1 MSSRFGN
8 GQPPLSLVAVTVSP
22 CHYVRIREYGFHRTR
37 KHQSLYGTHQALRDV
52 TLQLEPGRIG
62 LLGPNGAGKS
72 TLLKILLG
80 LLPASGGRGY
90 VLDHALRAEQGREH
104 GIFSYLQSFFVSGAT
119 NGSDLRRA
127 IGYMPEADA
136 LIPGLRGA
144 EYVALAGEL
153 YGMPRKEAQ
162 RRAHEVLTYLEMED
176 ARYRRLEEYSTG
188 MKQRLKL
195 AQALVHD
202 PPVLLLD
209 EPTSGLDPAGRDAM
223 LQLLLSLAREHGK
236 SFILSTHLLGD
247 VERVCD
253 SVVILHR
260 GQVLLQGSVAD
271 LRTRRQDRYR
281 LQIQGNAT
289 AFLEELRLEGAR
301 IIEDNGRGELCV
313 IVPHGWVTR
322 AFFALADNHG
332 VLLRGI
338 QRDDE
343 GLEELFHRVL
353 REKVEQ

>member
-1 MSSRFGN
+1 VLTWEQRFVKELGYVVLTTHDSMGFIDLDRVSRW
-8 GQPPLSLVAVTVSP
+8 
-22 CHYVRIREYGFHRTR
+22 
-37 KHQSLYGTHQALRDV
+37 YGTHQALRDV
-52 TLQLEPGRIG
+52 SLHLQPGRIG

-80 LLPASGGRGY
+80 LMPPSTGAGRVLGHNLAQPEKTPAR
-90 VLDHALRAEQGREH
+90 VP
-104 GIFSYLQSFFVSGAT
+104 YLQRFLASWLPDLRS

-136 LIPGLRGA
+136 LIPGLRGS

-153 YGMPRKEAQ
+153 YGMPRREAQ
-162 RRAHEVLTYLEMED
+162 RRAHEVLTYLELED

-209 EPTSGLDPAGRDAM
+209 EPTSGLDPAGREAM
-223 LQLLLSLAREHGK
+223 LKLLLTLGKEHGK
-236 SFILSTHLLGD
+236 SFLLSTHLLGD

-253 SVVILHR
+253 SVVILHH
-260 GQVLLQGSVAD
+260 GQVLRQGSVD
-271 LRTRRQDRYR
+271 ELRTRRQDRYR
-281 LQIQGNAT
+281 LQVQGDRD
-289 AFLEELRLEGAR
+289 AFLEELRLEGVQ
-301 IIEDNGRGELCV
+301 IIEDNGRGELSV
-313 IVPHGWVTR
+313 VVPEGWATR
-322 AFFALADNHG
+322 AFLALADNHG
-332 VLLRGI
+332 VLLRGF

-353 REKVEQ
+353 AENAEHGR